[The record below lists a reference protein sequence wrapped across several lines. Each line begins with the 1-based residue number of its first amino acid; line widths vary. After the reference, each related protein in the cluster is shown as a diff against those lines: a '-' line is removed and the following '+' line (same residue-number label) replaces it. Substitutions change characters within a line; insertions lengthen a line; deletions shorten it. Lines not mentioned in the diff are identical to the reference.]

1 VTEIISEK
9 SPVYAV
15 LGILS
20 CQVANVFVLY
30 MDLTTVNVGTIQV
43 TVVNG
48 NDAEC
53 MGSRT
58 Y

>member
-1 VTEIISEK
+1 MAS
-9 SPVYAV
+9 
-15 LGILS
+15 
-20 CQVANVFVLY
+20 VFVLY

-43 TVVNG
+43 VVVNG

-53 MGSRT
+53 LGSRT